1 MAGALARGAEDVG
14 VRTHRVGAS
23 GLEVSGLGL
32 GTMTWGGDTDLHG
45 AERLVAR
52 FVEAGGTLIDT
63 APAYGGGA
71 AEKMIGRITRTH
83 VRRDELV
90 IATKAGFGLR
100 NGRRTVDTSRKA
112 MLDDLTGSL
121 RRLHT
126 DHVDLWQ
133 VHAWGRAPYEET
145 LAALDTAVSSGMA
158 RYVGVCNYIGWQI
171 GTAAAWQRAVPG
183 RSGLVSG
190 QVEYSLLARRAEVE
204 VVPAL
209 AAHSMGLFAWSPI
222 GRGVLTGKYRATIP
236 PDSRAASPHLR
247 SYVSPYL
254 GDAHRG
260 VVEAVAT
267 AASGLDRKPAEVALA
282 WARDAPGIA
291 STIVGARTP
300 AQLQGVLSA
309 DDLELPVQIR
319 HALDEVT
326 SVQLGYPERF

>member
-254 GDAHRG
+254 GEAHRG